1 MKNEAIGLKESKEER
16 VGRSEGGKERA
27 HHCNY
32 SIQIKRRSL
41 TNVKNLFT
49 VQ

>member
-1 MKNEAIGLKESKEER
+1 MKNEAIDLKESKEEC

-27 HHCNY
+27 YHYNY

-41 TNVKNLFT
+41 TKC
-49 VQ
+49 